1 MLPFKTDQ
9 SLPLAQDFMRFVD
22 NNEFPCVGAKAAM
35 ARGKLQ
41 TIVCRNLLSS
51 WDDLRIYSGLYQ
63 LAQSYSKDPALF
75 QSFAVLFEQPTDLSE
90 NEFETALWSRVQS
103 LSEKDAAHG
112 QSYDARVSQDPS
124 DPHFSL
130 SFGSQ
135 AFFVVGLNPHASRP
149 ARRFR
154 TPALV
159 FNLHDQFEQLR
170 EAGKYLGM
178 RDKIIARDVAIA
190 GSSNPMLAMHGEVS
204 EAKQYSGRAVANDW
218 KCPFRP
224 EEREKFLDDRYSS
237 EIRHGVPNE
246 QGRSSH
252 RR

>member
-1 MLPFKTDQ
+1 MIPFKTDTTH
-9 SLPLAQDFMRFVD
+9 PLAGDFLGFVD
-22 NNEFPCVGAKAAM
+22 DAAFPCVGAKAAL
-35 ARGKLQ
+35 ARGTLH
-41 TIVCRNLLSS
+41 TIVCRDLSS
-51 WDDLRIYSGLYQ
+51 AWDDLRIYGGLFQ
-63 LAQSYSKDPALF
+63 LAQSYSREPALF
-75 QSFAVLFEQPTDLSE
+75 QSLVVIFEQPTNLSE
-90 NEFETALWSRVQS
+90 GEFEAALWSRVQS

-112 QSYDARVSQDPS
+112 QPYDARVSDDPD

-135 AFFVVGLNPHASRP
+135 AFFVVGLNPQASRP

-154 TPALV
+154 APALV
-159 FNLHDQFEQLR
+159 FNLHDQFVQLR

-178 RDKIIARDVAIA
+178 RDKIIARDVAVA
-190 GSSNPMLAMHGEVS
+190 GSIKPMLAMHGEVS

-224 EEREKFLDDRYSS
+224 EEREKFEHDRYSTAVGNS
-237 EIRHGVPNE
+237 LPVE